1 MLCTEAIFLKKSSSL
16 VDRIVS
22 FDPAGLHLLTLRI
35 LEPYPS
41 KDTLTVMALSSYPF
55 SLV

>member
-16 VDRIVS
+16 VARIVS